1 MFPISIDGCALSGLH
16 SLRSSNRRDFL
27 RTLIGAAAGLSL
39 SQQVFA
45 ETVSGPIAAN
55 RLNDNFALI
64 TGAGGN
70 VLAVSGPDGLLM
82 VNGGLAERSA
92 DLMKFIADEF
102 KGKPVRTLFNTDWHL
117 EHTGSNEPVRKA
129 GAKVMA
135 HENTKLWIGADFYS
149 DWEKKSYKPR
159 PAIAQPNET
168 FYTSGTTMFGA
179 EKVEYGYA
187 PQAHTDGDIY
197 VFFPGPN
204 ILYAGDL
211 LSVGKYPVLDY
222 VTGGWLGGLQQA
234 SQALLKVVNEQTKII
249 PGSGPLQSRADLQ
262 AQSDMCTAMRERL
275 TKLMRQGMGPKDII
289 AAEVTKEFDAKWGNP
304 DLFIATAYRGMWLHV
319 RELGGIV

>member
-1 MFPISIDGCALSGLH
+1 MFS
-16 SLRSSNRRDFL
+16 RSDRRDFL
-27 RTLIGAAAGLSL
+27 RTLAGAAAGLSL
-39 SQQVFA
+39 PRRAFA
-45 ETVSGPIAAN
+45 ETSPGPITAN
-55 RLNDNFALI
+55 RLTDNFVWI

-92 DLMKFIADEF
+92 DLMKVISDQFE
-102 KGKPVRTLFNTDWHL
+102 GQPVRVLFNTDWHL
-117 EHTGSNEPVRKA
+117 EHTGLNETIRKA

-159 PAIAQPNET
+159 PAMALPNET
-168 FYTSGTTMFGA
+168 FYTSGKMAFGA
-179 EKVEYGYA
+179 EPVEYGYA

-197 VFFPGPN
+197 VFFLGPN

-234 SQALLKVVNEQTKII
+234 NQALLKVVNNETRII
-249 PGSGPLQSRADLQ
+249 PGSGPLQTRADLQ

-289 AAEVTKEFDAKWGNP
+289 AAEVTKEFDARWGNP
-304 DLFIATAYRGMWLHV
+304 DVFIATAYRGMWLHV